1 VEALWYD
8 RENSRGRKK
17 PLLLVD
23 RFHPRQRQA
32 LQAAIDAGQLR
43 KYDELELLEPAQL
56 RPLALLSLEMLVG
69 GGIVFVALN
78 LVAYYWQH
86 HTLQFTT
93 TFWGIVLW
101 IVCNI
106 VAYIVVLPLHEL
118 IHAAAFLFWGGKP
131 YFGAKLPLALYCGAK
146 NQLFW
151 RNHYLVVGLAP
162 LVVITV
168 AGVLLTLFAP
178 VLASYLLFATVGNV
192 AGAAGDV
199 LVTAR
204 LWRQEREVL
213 VEDTAVGYRVW
224 KLEESGEHPRFIDP
238 DLLV

>member
-1 VEALWYD
+1 MLLID
-8 RENSRGRKK
+8 RY
-17 PLLLVD
+17 
-23 RFHPRQRQA
+23 HPHQRQEV
-32 LQAAIDAGQLR
+32 QAAIDAGQLR
-43 KYDELELLEPAQL
+43 KDDELELLEPAQL
-56 RPLALLSLEMLVG
+56 RPLALLSLQMLIG
-69 GGIVFVALN
+69 SGIVFVALN
-78 LVAYYWQH
+78 LAAYYWQR

-101 IVCNI
+101 IVCNV
-106 VAYIVVLPLHEL
+106 VAYIVVLPLHEF
-118 IHAAAFLFWGGKP
+118 IHALAFLFWGGKP

-162 LVVITV
+162 LIVITV

-199 LVTAR
+199 LVAAR
-204 LWRQEREVL
+204 LWRQEREAL
-213 VEDTAVGYRVW
+213 VEDTEAGYRVW
-224 KLEESGEHPRFIDP
+224 RLEQDGAQPHFIDP
-238 DLLV
+238 EPLV

>member
-1 VEALWYD
+1 M
-8 RENSRGRKK
+8 
-17 PLLLVD
+17 LLID
-23 RFHPRQRQA
+23 RFHPHQRQEV
-32 LQAAIDAGQLR
+32 QATIDAGLLR
-43 KYDELELLEPAQL
+43 KDDELELLEPEQL

-69 GGIVFVALN
+69 GGLVFVLLN
-78 LVAYYWQH
+78 LAAYYWQR
-86 HTLQFTT
+86 HTLQFTI
-93 TFWGIVLW
+93 TFWGVVLW

-106 VAYIVVLPLHEL
+106 VAYIVILPLHEL
-118 IHAAAFLFWGGKP
+118 IHALAFLFWGGKP

-178 VLASYLLFATVGNV
+178 ILASYLLFATVGNV

-199 LVTAR
+199 LVAAR
-204 LWRQEREVL
+204 LWRRERNVL
-213 VEDTAVGYRVW
+213 VEDTESGYRVW
-224 KLEESGEHPRFIDP
+224 KLEGSGEQPHFIDP
-238 DLLV
+238 EHLV

>member
-1 VEALWYD
+1 M
-8 RENSRGRKK
+8 
-17 PLLLVD
+17 LLID
-23 RFHPRQRQA
+23 RFHPHQRRE
-32 LQAAIDAGQLR
+32 LQAAIDAGQFR
-43 KYDELELLEPAQL
+43 KYDELELLEPTQL

-69 GGIVFVALN
+69 SGIVFVLLN
-78 LVAYYWQH
+78 LAAYYWQH

-106 VAYIVVLPLHEL
+106 VAYILVLPLHEL
-118 IHAAAFLFWGGKP
+118 IHALAFLFWGGKP

-168 AGVLLTLFAP
+168 AGVLLTLCVP

-199 LVTAR
+199 LVAAR
-204 LWRQEREVL
+204 LWRQERNVL
-213 VEDTAVGYRVW
+213 VEDTEAGYRVW
-224 KLEESGEHPRFIDP
+224 KLEERGEQPHFIDP
-238 DLLV
+238 EPLV